1 MDFFE
6 AQARAKKQTTRLV
19 GLFVLAV
26 AGTITAGYFA
36 ALLVLGQVAG
46 RVDRSG
52 PYEVTS
58 TPDGVQS
65 LWQPGVLATVSV
77 VTIAVVGLA
86 SLFKWLSLRQG
97 GPAVAEMVGGR
108 RANPQTTDL
117 RERQLLNVVEEM
129 AIASG
134 VPMPAVY
141 ILDEEPA
148 LNAFAAGLGTS
159 DAVVAVTRGS
169 LEKLTRDELQAVVGH
184 EFSHILNGDMRLNL
198 RLTAILFGILVI
210 ALIGRGVLQGM
221 DRTRVR
227 SGNNKNAGGA
237 IAVMLAIGLA
247 LMIVGYVGYFFG
259 RLIQAAV
266 SRQREYLADASAV
279 QFTRNPDGIVGAL
292 KKIGGYAM
300 GGSITAKH
308 AVEIRHFFFAQGF
321 RSAFNGLF
329 ATHPPLVER
338 IRAVDASFD
347 GKFFEPATVVD
358 VKNESFRTAGFARRS
373 TSEATAAQA
382 FGAAAHLP
390 PPLPPPAR
398 LAFEPAAVMR
408 TIGQPGPAHVKEARQ
423 ILARLPARLH
433 AAALDPVQAPALV
446 YGLVLAADPS
456 LRERQVDLVTAR
468 AGASAAHILAELD
481 SSLHQLGDEGRLP
494 LLQLALPALREHDAA
509 GIDRFVTTLDDLV
522 HADQSVSVFE
532 YTLQKVL
539 IHHLE
544 LYRQPAGQRTTLHSF
559 AAAADSLAVVLSALA
574 WQGSRDEAAAQTAFS
589 AGAAGLASI
598 GRPIQ
603 LLPRERC
610 GLDRLD
616 AALDHLATA
625 SGAIKQG
632 LLTAAGRTVTS
643 DGRVTIGETELL
655 RAIAAVLDC
664 PLPPVL

>member
-26 AGTITAGYFA
+26 TGTIAAGYFA
-36 ALLVLGQVAG
+36 ALLVLGQVNG

-52 PYEVTS
+52 PYEVTY
-58 TPDGVQS
+58 TADGAQN
-65 LWQPGVLATVSV
+65 LWQPGVLATVTV
-77 VTIAVVGLA
+77 VTIAIVGLA

-221 DRTRVR
+221 GRTRVR
-227 SGNNKNAGGA
+227 SGHNKNAGGA
-237 IAVMLAIGLA
+237 IALMLAVGLA
-247 LMIVGYVGYFFG
+247 LMLVGYVGYFFG

-279 QFTRNPDGIVGAL
+279 QFTRNPNGIVGAL
-292 KKIGGYAM
+292 KKIGGYAL
-300 GGSITAKH
+300 GGSITARH

-329 ATHPPLVER
+329 ATHPPLIER

-347 GKFFEPATVVD
+347 GKFFEPETVVD
-358 VKNESFRTAGFARRS
+358 VQHESFQTAGFARRS
-373 TSEATAAQA
+373 TANETAAQV
-382 FGAAAHLP
+382 FAAAANLP
-390 PPLPPPAR
+390 PPLPPRTRP
-398 LAFEPAAVMR
+398 AFEPAAVIR
-408 TIGQPGPAHVKEARQ
+408 TIGQPGPAHVIEARQ
-423 ILARLPARLH
+423 ILARLPARLRE
-433 AAALDPVQAPALV
+433 AARDPAQAPALV
-446 YGLVLAADPS
+446 FGLVLAPDPS
-456 LRERQVDLVTAR
+456 LRARQLALVATQ
-468 AGASAAHILAELD
+468 AGGSYVQTLAELD
-481 SSLHQLGDEGRLP
+481 PSLRQLGNEGRLP
-494 LLQLALPALREHDAA
+494 LLQLTLPALCRHDANA
-509 GIDRFVTTLDDLV
+509 IDRFVTTLDELV

-532 YTLQKVL
+532 YALQKLL
-539 IHHLE
+539 IHHLQ
-544 LYRQPAGQRTTLHSF
+544 LHRAPAGPRATLHTF
-559 AAAADSLAVVLSALA
+559 TAAADSLALVLSALA
-574 WQGSRDEAAAQTAFS
+574 WQGSRDERAAQASFS
-589 AGAAGLASI
+589 SGAAGIPSS
-598 GRPIQ
+598 RRQIQ
-603 LLPRERC
+603 LLPRDRC
-610 GLDRLD
+610 GLDQLD
-616 AALDHLATA
+616 AALDHLALA

-632 LLTAAGRTVTS
+632 LLTAAGRVVASDSKVTVE
-643 DGRVTIGETELL
+643 ETELL